1 MDEFCKNILI
11 QETGLEKLIVL
22 FEICGF
28 TSVNEIVDI
37 REKSLNEME
46 NFICYYLSKKEDA
59 HNYLDN
65 LFFYNLSVFKFAP
78 GLRLK
83 ILKAIKRIQLENQTR
98 CLIESTKKTL
108 INNDYSSSS
117 ELSLSIEN
125 TDENIG
131 DFFKVEKTTFSDD
144 NSKSVNIDEKQ
155 TILNKTANALINSV
169 ARKYPTV
176 KLSYRK
182 HFDLDLQCCPTDGGV
197 RYTGIFY
204 CHLCPRANN
213 QSKIIK
219 FAFKKGNRVIVS
231 NMMTHLKHH
240 FLIGPGD
247 LSHPLSHLQKLLN

>member
-37 REKSLNEME
+37 REKSLNEIE
-46 NFICYYLSKKEDA
+46 NFICYYLSKKDDV

-78 GLRLK
+78 GLRIK

-98 CLIESTKKTL
+98 CIIESTKNLAT
-108 INNDYSSSS
+108 DYSSS
-117 ELSLSIEN
+117 ELSLSIETN
-125 TDENIG
+125 DETNSIN
-131 DFFKVEKTTFSDD
+131 FFKVEKTFIDD
-144 NSKSVNIDEKQ
+144 NNIIVPPAIGIDEKQ
-155 TILNKTANALINSV
+155 SILNKTANALVNSV
-169 ARKYPTV
+169 SRKYPNV

-182 HFDLDLQCCPTDGGV
+182 HFDLDLQCSHNDSGL

-204 CHLCPRANN
+204 CHLCPKSNN
-213 QSKIIK
+213 HSKIIK

-240 FLIGPGD
+240 FLSPGD